1 MEIQLMLQKA
11 AEITEHLGCFS
22 TGPVISWDKRLL
34 FYIMGAGV
42 LSMILTSPGSNVSPL
57 FLQLS
62 LPYWCGKNGDI
73 FNNICLVASTHLKN
87 IT

>member
-1 MEIQLMLQKA
+1 MLQKA

-57 FLQLS
+57 FFAAFPFNISVEKMVTFSIISAWWLQ
-62 LPYWCGKNGDI
+62 PI
-73 FNNICLVASTHLKN
+73 
-87 IT
+87 